1 MENDQNW
8 IQLSRL
14 ADILQLANFIM
25 NVAEASNT
33 DIMKELQKQDNDYL
47 EFIISEI
54 KAIRKQQEEILQA
67 IDELK
72 GNKNVDNH

>member
-47 EFIISEI
+47 EFIVSEI

>member
-14 ADILQLANFIM
+14 ADILQLANFVM

-72 GNKNVDNH
+72 GNKNVNNR

>member
-8 IQLSRL
+8 IQLSRF
-14 ADILQLANFIM
+14 ADILQLANFVM

-72 GNKNVDNH
+72 GNKNVNNH

>member
-14 ADILQLANFIM
+14 ADILQLANFVM

-72 GNKNVDNH
+72 GNKNVNNH

>member
-47 EFIISEI
+47 EFIVSEI

-72 GNKNVDNH
+72 GNKNVNNH

>member
-72 GNKNVDNH
+72 GNKNVNNH